1 MGLFD
6 FMKGKK
12 DIVISAPVKGECIP
26 ISEVADPTFAD
37 EILGKGIAIKPTD
50 GKFYA
55 PADGTITTLFPTGHA
70 IGMQTLDGAEVLIHV
85 GLDTVQLKGQF
96 YDTKVEVNQEV
107 KKGDLLLVADVAEIS
122 KAGYDTVTPML
133 ICNSDA
139 YANIECKK
147 DGLVEPGEDVITCA
161 V

>member
-12 DIVISAPVKGECIP
+12 DITIAAPVKGECIP
-26 ISEVADPTFAD
+26 ISEVSDPTFAE
-37 EILGKGIAIKPTD
+37 EILGKGMAIKPTE

-55 PADGTITTLFPTGHA
+55 PCDGTISTLFPTGHA
-70 IGMQTLDGAEVLIHV
+70 IGLTTSDGVELLIHV

-96 YDTKVEVNQEV
+96 FSTKVEVNQTV
-107 KKGDLLLVADVAEIS
+107 KKGDLLLEADIAEIS

-133 ICNSDA
+133 ICNSDD
-139 YANIECKK
+139 YSKIECKK
-147 DGLVEPGEDVITCA
+147 AGSVTPGEDVITCA

>member
-12 DIVISAPVKGECIP
+12 DNELSAPVKGECIP
-26 ISEVADPTFAD
+26 ISEVADPTFAE

-55 PADGTITTLFPTGHA
+55 PADGVITTVFPTGHA
-70 IGMQTLDGAEVLIHV
+70 IGMSTPDGAEILIHV
-85 GLDTVQLKGQF
+85 GLDTVQLKGEHFNVLAKADQ
-96 YDTKVEVNQEV
+96 NV
-107 KKGDLLLVADVAEIS
+107 KKGDLLLEADIEEIK

-133 ICNSDA
+133 ICNSAD
-139 YANIECKK
+139 YAKVDCKK
-147 DGLVEPGEDVITCA
+147 DGSVEHGDTVITYA
-161 V
+161 

>member
-12 DIVISAPVKGECIP
+12 ETVLAAPVKGECIP
-26 ISEVADPTFAD
+26 ISEVSDPTFSQ
-37 EILGKGIAIKPTD
+37 EILGKGIAIKPAD

-55 PADGTITTLFPTGHA
+55 PADGTISTIFPTGHA
-70 IGMQTLDGAEVLIHV
+70 VGLTTSDGIEILIHV
-85 GLDTVQLKGQF
+85 GLDTVELKGQF
-96 YDTKVEVNQEV
+96 YSTKVEAEQSV
-107 KKGDLLLVADVAEIS
+107 KKGDLLLEADLAEIS

-139 YANIECKK
+139 YSKIECKK
-147 DGLVEPGEDVITCA
+147 DGMVEPGENVITCA
-161 V
+161 E

>member
-1 MGLFD
+1 
-6 FMKGKK
+6 
-12 DIVISAPVKGECIP
+12 
-26 ISEVADPTFAD
+26 
-37 EILGKGIAIKPTD
+37 
-50 GKFYA
+50 
-55 PADGTITTLFPTGHA
+55 
-70 IGMQTLDGAEVLIHV
+70 MQTSDGAEVLIHV

-147 DGLVEPGEDVITCA
+147 EGLVEPGEDVITCA